1 MKLSDIER
9 SIYQLYEIDKLNFNQ
24 ISKSLNLTSSAV
36 REKYYKTVRVVDA
49 EQTDPIAQLNIEYSI
64 YKKLVSARNRHRER
78 NKELGVNLDTI
89 EGLIE
94 AVNDRF
100 ETYNHLLYFDNITP
114 IVIKDIMEALKE
126 AGYKL
131 KEDKLDIGLS
141 ISSDIICN
149 NSIKYIE
156 FDIKDSKGIFKFE
169 SDGTNCQIFLS
180 KATKYPKDE
189 IKNQIIDLMKESGF
203 LS

>member
-1 MKLSDIER
+1 MKLTSVER
-9 SIYQLYEIDKLNFNQ
+9 TIYTLHELDGLNFSQ
-24 ISKSLNLTSSAV
+24 ISKAVDLSSSVV
-36 REKYYKTVRVVDA
+36 REKYNKIKRVVEA
-49 EQTDPIAQLNIEYSI
+49 EETDPIAKLNIDYSSYMKI
-64 YKKLVSARNRHRER
+64 CKARRHKER
-78 NKELGVNLDTI
+78 NAELGIDLDTI